1 MDDLW
6 LYDPLSADETE
17 AVLLEDKGQHA
28 TFSDFF
34 FWNLPRTQ
42 NWVREPSEQEN
53 EDGSDSI
60 SDNY

>member
-6 LYDPLSADETE
+6 LFDPLSADETE
-17 AVLLEDKGQHA
+17 AVFLEDKGQHF

-34 FWNLPRTQ
+34 YGTF
-42 NWVREPSEQEN
+42 REPSEQEN